1 MYKVLLREGQGR
13 IPHFLLRTAPR
24 GSAMRRVYESG
35 NCILMKDK
43 EMKRTVLED
52 PKADIICREY
62 VQIQHLPHSILIESV
77 LVSSYSSQIKTVR
90 LKGSRVQHGQ
100 LVVQG

>member
-13 IPHFLLRTAPR
+13 IPQFLMRTAPR

-43 EMKRTVLED
+43 EMKRTVLKD
-52 PKADIICREY
+52 PKANVIFLWRVTTKCPCNTLQCFES
-62 VQIQHLPHSILIESV
+62 QSI
-77 LVSSYSSQIKTVR
+77 T
-90 LKGSRVQHGQ
+90 G
-100 LVVQG
+100 

>member
-13 IPHFLLRTAPR
+13 IPQFLMKTAPR

-52 PKADIICREY
+52 PKANIILRGGLQYIQYKTYWVFESFEDIAA
-62 VQIQHLPHSILIESV
+62 
-77 LVSSYSSQIKTVR
+77 
-90 LKGSRVQHGQ
+90 
-100 LVVQG
+100 

>member
-13 IPHFLLRTAPR
+13 IPQFLMRTAPR
-24 GSAMRRVYESG
+24 ESAMRRVYESD

-52 PKADIICREY
+52 PKANIILLY
-62 VQIQHLPHSILIESV
+62 
-77 LVSSYSSQIKTVR
+77 YKMFM
-90 LKGSRVQHGQ
+90 
-100 LVVQG
+100 